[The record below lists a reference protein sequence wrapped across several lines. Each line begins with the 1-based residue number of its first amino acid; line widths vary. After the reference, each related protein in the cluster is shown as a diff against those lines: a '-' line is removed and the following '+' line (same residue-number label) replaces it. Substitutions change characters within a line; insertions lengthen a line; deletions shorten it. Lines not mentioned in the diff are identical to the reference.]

1 MNQTLTPSAPPVARG
16 PTHAAAAYVAPA
28 PLSKAKIRRI
38 VFSSSVGN
46 ALEWFDFLVYGFFA
60 TLIAKQFFPL
70 QNEWLST
77 LLTIAT
83 FGISFLMRPLGAVVL
98 GIYGDRKGRKAA
110 LTLAIG
116 LMMIGTFAM
125 AVMPPYASI
134 GMAAPILILVARL
147 IQGFAV
153 GGEFGS
159 ATAFMVEH
167 SPTRRGYFASW
178 QFASQGLAAIM
189 AAAFGALLTGWMP
202 AQPLASWGW
211 RIPFVFGLIIGPV
224 GYYIRAHLDETPEF
238 LAAAHEKSAAGE
250 SSSAGVSFNNQ
261 WVNLLLAVGIVAQS
275 TVGVY
280 VLQLYMPMYAVKQLH
295 MAAAASFGVVVL
307 NGGLQFLLS
316 PVMGALSD
324 RIGRIRIMLTTSIL
338 MGALIYPMFA
348 LLQTHPT
355 IGMLLLLQ
363 GMAGIFKAAY
373 SGPMPA
379 LMSEIFPMRVRSTGL
394 SVAYSVGVTI
404 FGGFAPTIVETF
416 IHLTGDKLAP
426 AYYVLTAAVLSG
438 LSLIVVAIRMR
449 GKDSGAAHGAPAA
462 TARRTAV

>member
-1 MNQTLTPSAPPVARG
+1 MNI
-16 PTHAAAAYVAPA
+16 PTSQAATASPHSTSA
-28 PLSKAKIRRI
+28 PLSKAMVRRI

-46 ALEWFDFLVYGFFA
+46 ALEWFDFLVYGYFA
-60 TLIAKQFFPL
+60 TIIAKQFFPM
-70 QNEWLST
+70 QDEWLST
-77 LLTIAT
+77 LLAIAT

-110 LTLAIG
+110 LTLAIA
-116 LMMIGTFAM
+116 LMMVGTVTM

-134 GMAAPILILVARL
+134 GIAAPVMILLARL
-147 IQGFAV
+147 VQGFAV

-167 SPTRRGYFASW
+167 SASRRGYYASW
-178 QFASQGLAAIM
+178 QFASQGLAAIT
-189 AAAFGALLTGWMP
+189 AAAFGSLLTAWMP
-202 AQPLASWGW
+202 PEQLNSWGW
-211 RIPFVFGLIIGPV
+211 RLPFIFGLLVGPV
-224 GYYIRAHLDETPEF
+224 GYYIRSHLDETPEF
-238 LAAAHEKSAAGE
+238 LALRQAREAAHETAGRHQALPQE
-250 SSSAGVSFNNQ
+250 KNASFSNQ

-295 MAAAASFGVVVL
+295 MPAAASFGVVVL

-338 MGALIYPMFA
+338 MGVLIYPMFA
-348 LLQTHPT
+348 LLQSHPT
-355 IGMLLLLQ
+355 IGWLLLLQ
-363 GMAGIFKAAY
+363 GTAGIFKAAY

-379 LMSEIFPMRVRSTGL
+379 LMSEIFPTQVRSTGL
-394 SVAYSVGVTI
+394 SIGYSIGVTI

-426 AYYVLTAAVLSG
+426 SYYVLIAAVLSG
-438 LSLIVVAIRMR
+438 LSLVVVAWRMR
-449 GKDSGAAHGAPAA
+449 RVRHLESVQLA
-462 TARRTAV
+462 